1 MRLLQSLAFLASASA
16 AVIPRAAEVE
26 PRQDAVVNEGY
37 VFAYFRDNSLDG
49 EKIFLA
55 ASKGNNA
62 LDWEELNG
70 GKPVLTST
78 EGTKGLRDPFLIRS
92 PDGSTFFLIA
102 TDLSIGSGT
111 SWGDAVRVGSRYL
124 EIWESNDL
132 VTWSEQRHVL
142 VSPETAGN
150 TWAPEA
156 YYDTDI
162 EAYVV
167 FWASSLYEEDDTE
180 HTGDLP
186 PHAVRHN
193 PGLRHL

>member
-16 AVIPRAAEVE
+16 AVIQRAAEVE

-78 EGTKGLRDPFLIRS
+78 EGTKGLRDPFLIRVRLLTIR
-92 PDGSTFFLIA
+92 PHGQLLI
-102 TDLSIGSGT
+102 SGT
-111 SWGDAVRVGSRYL
+111 VTRWKHFLPHCHRSQHRFRHILGRRGPRWQPIPRDLGIQRFG
-124 EIWESNDL
+124 DL
-132 VTWSEQRHVL
+132 VGAT
-142 VSPETAGN
+142 PC
-150 TWAPEA
+150 
-156 YYDTDI
+156 
-162 EAYVV
+162 
-167 FWASSLYEEDDTE
+167 SSLT
-180 HTGDLP
+180 
-186 PHAVRHN
+186 
-193 PGLRHL
+193 